1 MQNRVEKDKSPPP
14 IRAESRRLVQGG
26 REETGGIPL
35 EQRAERK
42 VGPSGRPRYRAELE
56 WPDVL
61 VRQEEWY
68 RRGYCLCLFVET
80 RAFCFH
86 KEGTHPHEL
95 SQMRK
100 THGVRHH
107 VRGQIPSMD
116 TAEKAPSLSRSEGS
130 GHTTAAGRHLSRG
143 FCIPVSQLPRH
154 HALPRLQHCLFFLSA
169 TVGAAISR
177 PPRDTPFD
185 FAEYRLISARLVNW
199 PSLRMNNERSAQD
212 ELPQMRKTHGGGRA
226 Q

>member
-80 RAFCFH
+80 RAFCFLRGVALMNCP
-86 KEGTHPHEL
+86 KCGKPMESGTMYAGKYPL
-95 SQMRK
+95 WTQRK
-100 THGVRHH
+100 KPPLFRAPKDRVILRPLG
-107 VRGQIPSMD
+107 D
-116 TAEKAPSLSRSEGS
+116 TSVGDFAFPFHNYPDTMLCRACNIACFS
-130 GHTTAAGRHLSRG
+130 
-143 FCIPVSQLPRH
+143 FQLP
-154 HALPRLQHCLFFLSA
+154 
-169 TVGAAISR
+169 
-177 PPRDTPFD
+177 
-185 FAEYRLISARLVNW
+185 
-199 PSLRMNNERSAQD
+199 
-212 ELPQMRKTHGGGRA
+212 
-226 Q
+226 